1 MSETE
6 TAGAVPA
13 VKKNKGGRP
22 RKVAA
27 PVASGP
33 SFSDEQFQQL
43 IGVLAANKSESG
55 SGIDLAALK
64 VLLEG
69 TALATQKAMK
79 PENQVHPGISALS
92 YPEGDRDRPRPS
104 LPYEFFWN
112 GYPVH
117 KFPETQHWR
126 ELELMA
132 QVTPGEYTIMR
143 KDFTPMAVTV
153 DAERDANGAITKLRV
168 DFPISREE
176 RGLVPPQIVLLYQL
190 VHSDNPKRRF
200 VEAMQ
205 QYLLMMV
212 GETEDVTALAA
223 V

>member
-6 TAGAVPA
+6 TTGEIPA
-13 VKKNKGGRP
+13 VKKHKGGRP

-33 SFSDEQFQQL
+33 SFSDDQFQQL
-43 IGVLAANKSESG
+43 IGVLASNKIDSG
-55 SGIDLAALK
+55 NGIDLAALK

-92 YPEGDRDRPRPS
+92 YPEGDRDRPRPV
-104 LPYEFFWN
+104 LPHEFYWN

-132 QVTPGEYTIMR
+132 QVTPGEFTVMR
-143 KDFTPMAVTV
+143 KDFTPMAVKVT
-153 DAERDANGAITKLRV
+153 DEKDANGKTTKLRV

-190 VHSDNPKRRF
+190 VHADNPRRRF

-205 QYLLMMV
+205 EYLQMMV
-212 GETEDVTALAA
+212 GEDVA
-223 V
+223 VPVTV